1 MSTLANFLPLRHV
14 SLIKGLAVIHQQ
26 PMTVSTTV
34 LLDVTV
40 AGGIRIRFLN

>member
-1 MSTLANFLPLRHV
+1 MSTLANFLPLRNV

-26 PMTVSTTV
+26 PMTVSTAL

-40 AGGIRIRFLN
+40 TGRIRIGFLN